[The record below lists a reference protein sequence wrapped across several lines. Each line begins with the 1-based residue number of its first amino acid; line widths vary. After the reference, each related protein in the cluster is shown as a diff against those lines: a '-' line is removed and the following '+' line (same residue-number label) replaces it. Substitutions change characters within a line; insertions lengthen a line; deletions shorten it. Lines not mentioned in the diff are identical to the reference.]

1 MKNLKIFIPIIIAII
16 IILVD
21 YNERMV
27 AGAGLKAFDTLM
39 IYITYII
46 LACLV
51 SYLLSNQIFF
61 KFIALGGF
69 VIKLLLSGILI
80 INEINSPHI
89 KLDMSIPAM
98 GIFLE
103 AIRIIAIYC
112 LISHKHIPRS
122 TSSTQELN
130 KEG

>member
-1 MKNLKIFIPIIIAII
+1 MNNLKIYIPIIVAITI
-16 IILVD
+16 LLVD
-21 YNERMV
+21 YNERV
-27 AGAGLKAFDTLM
+27 SAALGLQVFDSLM
-39 IYITYII
+39 INLTYII

-51 SYLLSNQIFF
+51 SYLLSNRIFF
-61 KFIALGGF
+61 KFIALGIF
-69 VIKLLLSGILI
+69 IIKFILSGILI
-80 INEINSPHI
+80 INEFNNPHI

-122 TSSTQELN
+122 TSTTQEQ
-130 KEG
+130 